1 MLEMKEIKTW
11 DEKTILN
18 KVKALKKD
26 VFNLKMQLN
35 VSGLDKPHLMCVMRK
50 DIARM
55 ETALSLRKK
64 GPLTATPATIIET
77 KSAEKKTKAPKATKT
92 KKEE

>member
-11 DEKTILN
+11 DERTILN

-35 VSGLDKPHLMCVMRK
+35 VSGLDKPHLMYVMRK
-50 DIARM
+50 DVARL
-55 ETALSLRKK
+55 ETVLSLRKK
-64 GPLTATPATIIET
+64 GLLTAAPATTTET
-77 KSAEKKTKAPKATKT
+77 KAPERKTKAPRATKK